1 MLDQFANNNEINIWI
16 WKHSTCWYSNC
27 I

>member
-27 I
+27 F